1 MTVRDLGKQTR
12 LGPKRIEDIEAGLET
27 WLSSPIRQRL
37 ANALSIEPYLLKE
50 VEIKSMLSIH
60 PELEDIPGE
69 LYENLQALI
78 LSGVRDLECPRCKS
92 ELRASVKEGVDIEEQ
107 PIRFATAHCV
117 RCPFII

>member
-1 MTVRDLGKQTR
+1 MAKIKRPLPSNIELAPTLSARVFQIREYRNMTVRDLGKQTR

-50 VEIKSMLSIH
+50 VEIKPMLSIH

-78 LSGVRDLECPRCKS
+78 LSG
-92 ELRASVKEGVDIEEQ
+92 
-107 PIRFATAHCV
+107 
-117 RCPFII
+117 